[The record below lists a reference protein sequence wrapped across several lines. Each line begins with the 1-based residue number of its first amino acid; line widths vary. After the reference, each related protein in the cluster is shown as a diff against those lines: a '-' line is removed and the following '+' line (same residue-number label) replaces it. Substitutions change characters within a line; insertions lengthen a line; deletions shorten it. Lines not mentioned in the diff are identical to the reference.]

1 MFFRLDDF
9 IHYNNADLIPNPDL
23 MVSYQILQARFHFEA
38 LIECFKMNSYTPVG
52 DQPIGEQEMKI
63 RGVH

>member
-1 MFFRLDDF
+1 MD
-9 IHYNNADLIPNPDL
+9 
-23 MVSYQILQARFHFEA
+23 ARIIQGFNKH
-38 LIECFKMNSYTPVG
+38 SYTPVD

>member
-1 MFFRLDDF
+1 MSLV
-9 IHYNNADLIPNPDL
+9 IALCGGVYVLKNNNIILNIANLITN
-23 MVSYQILQARFHFEA
+23 
-38 LIECFKMNSYTPVG
+38 NSYTPVG